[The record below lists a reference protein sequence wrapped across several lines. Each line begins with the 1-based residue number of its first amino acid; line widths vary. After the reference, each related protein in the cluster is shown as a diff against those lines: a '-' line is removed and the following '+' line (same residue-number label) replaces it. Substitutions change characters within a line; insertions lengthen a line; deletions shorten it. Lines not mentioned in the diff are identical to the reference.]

1 MFEDLLLLE
10 TEEPTSYSNVSG
22 QAIWEQAM
30 RERWK
35 PLKKTTLR
43 S

>member
-10 TEEPTSYSNVSG
+10 TEEPTSYSNASG

-30 RERWK
+30 KREME
-35 PLKKTTLR
+35 TIEENNT
-43 S
+43 